1 MNQLSRV
8 TLALG
13 VTLMACSPASAQFR
27 PERPYRGIFAS
38 GVDNSTH
45 SLVGNGTLSGGYD
58 DDLLADATGRDRPVS
73 SQQGILAELS
83 GGLSYT
89 LNVDRVSLNA
99 GVGSTVRYYPSLAQ
113 EYFRTY
119 NAGVN
124 AIARVL
130 NKPAV
135 NLFGSANYQP
145 VNFLSAF
152 PALDDSLVLEN
163 PEPDFVPV
171 ESQYTAYAAGVS
183 ISQPLSRRVS
193 VSASGTYRM
202 ADRLETDYTSQS
214 AYAALRVQMS
224 RDVALRLGY
233 TVTEAH
239 YEGRPTVRS
248 HRPDVGLDFARAL
261 SLTRRTSFSFGVG
274 ADAAASN
281 GETRWRASG
290 HAALAHEIGRSWVTR
305 AAYQRGTRFI
315 ETMTEPVFS
324 DSVQLSLTG
333 LVTRRIQFTSIAGA
347 QIGSAGS
354 DSRQF
359 DTYRGSAG
367 LSVALTRYMNT
378 GVDYAYYRYLMDPL
392 IALPSG
398 VPSRVNRQSIR
409 GHISLWVPV
418 LNRPRRANASR

>member
-1 MNQLSRV
+1 VNQFSRV

-45 SLVGNGTLSGGYD
+45 SVVGNGTLSAGYD
-58 DDLLADATGRDRPVS
+58 DDLLADATGRDQPVS
-73 SQQGILAELS
+73 NQQGILGQVS

-99 GVGSTVRYYPSLAQ
+99 GAGSTVRYYPSLER
-113 EYFRTY
+113 EYFTTH

-124 AIARVL
+124 ASARIL
-130 NKPAV
+130 NRPEV
-135 NLFGSANYQP
+135 SLFGSANYQP

-152 PALDDSLVLEN
+152 PALDNSLTLEN

-171 ESQYTAYAAGVS
+171 ESQYVAYAAGVS
-183 ISQPLSRRVS
+183 ISQPLSRRMS
-193 VSASGTYRM
+193 VSASGTRRM
-202 ADRLETDYTSQS
+202 ADRLETDFWSQS
-214 AYAALRVQMS
+214 ANAALRVQMT

-233 TVTEAH
+233 AVSEAH
-239 YEGRPTVRS
+239 YEGRPTVVS
-248 HRPDVGLDFARAL
+248 HRPDIGLDFARAL
-261 SLTRRTSFSFGVG
+261 SLTRRTSLSFGVG
-274 ADAAASN
+274 TDATVSS

-290 HAALAHEIGRSWVTR
+290 HVALAHEIGRSWVTR

-315 ETMTEPVFS
+315 ETITEPVFS
-324 DSVQLSLTG
+324 DSVQASLSG
-333 LVTRRIQFTSIAGA
+333 LLTRRIQFTSIASA
-347 QIGSAGS
+347 SIGSAGS
-354 DSRQF
+354 NSRQF
-359 DTYRGSAG
+359 DSYRGSAG

-398 VPSRVNRQSIR
+398 VPSNVNRQSIR